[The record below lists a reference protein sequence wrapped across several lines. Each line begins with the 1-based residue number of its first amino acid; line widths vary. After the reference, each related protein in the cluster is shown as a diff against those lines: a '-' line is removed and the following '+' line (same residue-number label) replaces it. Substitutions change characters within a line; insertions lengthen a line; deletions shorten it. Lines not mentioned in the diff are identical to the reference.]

1 MRVLNSNQE
10 EFFKRK
16 YPKKRLYRFP
26 EFVATAR
33 QMGEAGFER
42 IQKEF
47 SEEKYI
53 SNLLTMVDEVVNS
66 QERCRSKL

>member
-1 MRVLNSNQE
+1 
-10 EFFKRK
+10 
-16 YPKKRLYRFP
+16 
-26 EFVATAR
+26 
-33 QMGEAGFER
+33 MGEAGFER

-53 SNLLTMVDEVVNS
+53 SNLLTMVDEVANS